1 MGVLLSILKNL
12 FLGINPTA
20 ASKKTETNMKD
31 DSEPELLTS
40 PKSDIATFENS
51 DNVSNSWETV
61 EGRIHPDWIYI
72 TTEAID
78 EANQESEEVDSIGKY
93 EEQVIEIPVGETK
106 ESNLSKSISKSDL
119 DLVSSCANEVFD
131 SKDETEDFIF
141 KMSKKLEEID
151 SQPIKEEPQS
161 PVNDDDLNLVKSCAE
176 NIFNDEIKT
185 NDFMSDLNS
194 KLSQIKNQFS
204 DNVFVLEKTNVTPD
218 DNVDDDSKNSNFEKY
233 DFHLDF
239 LDQDVRLNTINKT
252 RIKAP
257 SKRRPPSRIFL
268 KNIKQLND
276 TGLHNNADFDVEE
289 VENNESKAEDSMLKV
304 TETNVN
310 QITPDV
316 DKNAFLADLNKRL
329 SMRKVI
335 C

>member
-12 FLGINPTA
+12 FLGISPTA

-31 DSEPELLTS
+31 DSEPDNIS
-40 PKSDIATFENS
+40 SDSRSDITTFENS

-78 EANQESEEVDSIGKY
+78 EANQESDEVDSIGKY
-93 EEQVIEIPVGETK
+93 EEQVYEKTVGESK
-106 ESNLSKSISKSDL
+106 ESNLSESISKSDL

-131 SKDETEDFIF
+131 SKDETEDFIY

-194 KLSQIKNQFS
+194 KLSKIKNQFS
-204 DNVFVLEKTNVTPD
+204 DNVFDLEKTNVPD
-218 DNVDDDSKNSNFEKY
+218 DNDDSNLNSNVEKY
-233 DFHLDF
+233 DFPLDF
-239 LDQDVRLNTINKT
+239 PDEDVRLNTINKT

-257 SKRRPPSRIFL
+257 SKRRPPSRRFL
-268 KNIKQLND
+268 KNIQQQND
-276 TGLHNNADFDVEE
+276 IGLHNNDDFDVEE
-289 VENNESKAEDSMLKV
+289 VENSESKTEDRMLKV

-310 QITPDV
+310 QITPNV
-316 DKNAFLADLNKRL
+316 DKNAFMADLNKRL